1 MHMGI
6 DNNVVALLYRR
17 VFASCR
23 VVASCRVFVLCCVL
37 SYQCVV
43 ASLQRHRQQRNTLC
57 QERMRMN
64 SRIANPETMMSPLE
78 TDKSTILSF
87 LFAAYTAKA
96 CELTPT

>member
-1 MHMGI
+1 
-6 DNNVVALLYRR
+6 
-17 VFASCR
+17 
-23 VVASCRVFVLCCVL
+23 
-37 SYQCVV
+37 
-43 ASLQRHRQQRNTLC
+43 
-57 QERMRMN
+57 MRMN